1 MGLQYRACTVTI
13 VSMSQS
19 PAAHPALLSK
29 INERQVLRTIQARGA
44 LSRAEVARMS
54 GMSAPTASKAVES
67 LLKAG
72 LLEEG
77 GAPETARGRPGKKL
91 SLARLTTQVLGV
103 IVDADRCRV
112 VSAGLDGALHSQRQ
126 QEFITPPTYEE
137 LIDQAETICRDLME
151 RDGVLTSGVGIC
163 LPGLV
168 DYQRGR
174 SILSPN
180 VPVTNEHTPA
190 KDLGERLGI
199 DALIIQESHA
209 LCLAERHFG
218 NAKERDDFAMLDVT
232 TGIGLGVI
240 SGGRLLTGNSGLAG
254 EVGHITVELDGRQCG
269 CGNRGCL
276 ETVASDA
283 GLAYA
288 ISQKIGRKISAAELI
303 SLIVANDPILE
314 PELTET
320 VRYLAVGI
328 AAVINLFNPS
338 TLFVHSRM
346 IAASPKLFE
355 RLTEETCHRALPPS
369 FMDCEIILAQGSKRQ
384 GAVAAIIEHLTN
396 AGLPSLVMPLHAPP
410 KHTVGC

>member
-1 MGLQYRACTVTI
+1 
-13 VSMSQS
+13 MSQS

-29 INERQVLRTIQARGA
+29 INERQVLRTIQSQGA

-54 GMSAPTASKAVES
+54 GISAPTASKAVES

-77 GAPETARGRPGKKL
+77 DALETGRGRPGKKL

-112 VSAGLDGALHSQRQ
+112 VSAGLDGKLHAERQ
-126 QEFITPPTYEE
+126 QEFVTPPSYEE
-137 LIDQAETICRDLME
+137 LIAHAETLCRDLME
-151 RDGVLTSGVGIC
+151 RKGVLTSGVGIC

-168 DYQRGR
+168 DYRRGR

-180 VPVTNEHTPA
+180 VPVTNEHSPA
-190 KDLGERLGI
+190 KDLSERLGI

-218 NAKERDDFAMLDVT
+218 CAKDRDDFAMLDVT

-288 ISQKIGRKISAAELI
+288 ISQKLERKISPAELI
-303 SLIVANDPILE
+303 ALIAANDPILE
-314 PELTET
+314 PEMTKT
-320 VRYLAVGI
+320 IRYLAVGI

-346 IAASPKLFE
+346 IAASLELFE
-355 RLTEETCHRALPPS
+355 RLTTETCHRALPPS
-369 FMDCEIILAQGSKRQ
+369 FTDCEIVLAQGSKRQ
-384 GAVAAIIEHLTN
+384 GAIAAIIEHLTN
-396 AGLPSLVMPLHAPP
+396 AGLPSLVMPLHSPP
-410 KHTVGC
+410 KQTVEC